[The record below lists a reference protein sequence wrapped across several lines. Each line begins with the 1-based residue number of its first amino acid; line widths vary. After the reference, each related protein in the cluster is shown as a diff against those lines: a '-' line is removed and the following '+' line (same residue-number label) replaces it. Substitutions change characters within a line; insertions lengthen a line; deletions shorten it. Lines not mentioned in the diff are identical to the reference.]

1 MERGANYIIT
11 PEGPRLRG
19 NYLAMLEHQDYT
31 IIHRSIDTERLR
43 ELLEMEQAPRREL
56 LSIPN
61 IALLRDTI
69 QTDIMGRIPAA
80 IARDGSILDKTG
92 HERPHLPSNWILKR
106 MGRDY
111 TPLQRRWE
119 PRISGVINSL
129 EKLAEMLIEALSNYL
144 STIGDREVYLSY
156 SGGIDSTLLLL
167 VAEKMGIETRI
178 VTASTPGSG
187 EEERVVETLEMLG
200 IGANIHIAL
209 IDEENIDRYLDIA
222 SRYIDTSNP
231 ILLPIAIA
239 EYAAMSQ
246 VPSNRRLIMGQG
258 ADELFGGYDKYRREY
273 EHFRTANLIDIS
285 TLQYT
290 TTQLEWRIASDL
302 GIYVDYPYT
311 HVEAIETSLQTPSRY
326 KVMDRN
332 DRHRKW
338 VIRKA
343 LEILGA
349 PKELYMRPKKAMQY
363 STGLKKLIKRTAE
376 K

>member
-19 NYLAMLEHQDYT
+19 NYLAILEHQDYT

-43 ELLEMEQAPRREL
+43 ELLETGPATRREL

-61 IALLRDTI
+61 IALLGDTI

-106 MGRDY
+106 IGRDY

-119 PRISGVINSL
+119 PKISGVINSI
-129 EKLAEMLIEALSNYL
+129 EKLAEMLIEALCNYL

-187 EEERVVETLEMLG
+187 EEERVVEALEMLG

>member
-119 PRISGVINSL
+119 PKISGVINSI

-187 EEERVVETLEMLG
+187 EEERVVEALEMLG

-285 TLQYT
+285 ILQYT

>member
-119 PRISGVINSL
+119 PKISGVINSI

-187 EEERVVETLEMLG
+187 EEERVVEALEMLG

>member
-43 ELLEMEQAPRREL
+43 ELLETGPATRREL

-61 IALLRDTI
+61 IALLGDTI

-119 PRISGVINSL
+119 PKISGVINSI
-129 EKLAEMLIEALSNYL
+129 EKLAEMLIEALCNYL

-187 EEERVVETLEMLG
+187 EEERVVEALEMLG

-285 TLQYT
+285 ILQYT

>member
-1 MERGANYIIT
+1 MGQGANYIIT
-11 PEGPRLRG
+11 PEGARLID
-19 NYLAMLEHQDYT
+19 NYLAILEHQDYT
-31 IIHRSIDTERLR
+31 IIHRSIDNERLE
-43 ELLEMEQAPRREL
+43 ELLKIDPDLDREA

-61 IALLRDTI
+61 IALCRGTI
-69 QTDIMGRIPAA
+69 QTDIMGRIPTV
-80 IARDGSILDKTG
+80 IAKDGSIVDKTG
-92 HERPHLPSNWILKR
+92 HGRPHLPSNWILKR

-111 TPLQRRWE
+111 TPLHRRWE
-119 PRISGVINSL
+119 PRVSGVIYSL
-129 EKLAEMLIEALSNYL
+129 EKLAIMLIEALSNYL
-144 STIGDREVYLSY
+144 STIGDKEVYLSY
-156 SGGIDSTLLLL
+156 SGGIDSTLILL
-167 VAEKMGIETRI
+167 VAEKIGIETRI

-187 EEERVVETLEMLG
+187 EEERVIEALEMLG
-200 IGANIHIAL
+200 IGTNIHIAL
-209 IDEENIDRYLDIA
+209 INEENMDRYLNIA
-222 SRYIDTSNP
+222 SRYVDTSDP

-239 EYAAMSQ
+239 EYATMSQ
-246 VPSNRRLIMGQG
+246 VPRNRRLLMGQG

-273 EHFRTANLIDIS
+273 EHFSTANLIDIS

-311 HVEAIETSLQTPSRY
+311 HVKAIETSLQTPSRY
-326 KVMDRN
+326 KVMDRG
-332 DRHRKW
+332 DKHRKW

>member
-187 EEERVVETLEMLG
+187 EEERVVEALEMLG

-285 TLQYT
+285 ILQYT